1 MRARLGEIAR
11 FGSVGLAAT
20 AVHAGVYA
28 VLVSSGAAAGP
39 QASNLIAFAVAFVV
53 SFLGHHNF
61 TFRNSGR
68 SAGGAA
74 ARFLVVALAGY
85 ALNAGFV
92 ALTTGAL
99 AEPPL
104 VAVLFMLFVTPVV
117 TYVLSKLWA
126 FAGDPAGADR

>member
-1 MRARLGEIAR
+1 MRASLGEMLR

-28 VLVSSGAAAGP
+28 LLVSSGAVWP
-39 QASNLIAFAVAFVV
+39 QISNLVAFAVAFVF
-53 SFLGHHNF
+53 SFLGHHYF

-68 SAGGAA
+68 SAGSAA
-74 ARFLVVALAGY
+74 ARFLLVALIGY
-85 ALNAGFV
+85 GLNAGFV
-92 ALTTGAL
+92 ALTTEVL

-126 FAGDPAGADR
+126 FADRPAGTGR